1 MIFSWIKKILHAN
14 DDINE
19 EIYSINLNRI
29 KIAAPILFIV
39 HIIHAILFSI
49 DLHSYSGIK
58 YLWRKGIVD
67 AHIHASILIFSVGI
81 LTFTLLRDRRSISS
95 SLAVGIQSALVL
107 GYLYIGAQICAVD
120 QYVTT
125 SINPFL
131 LVTLG
136 IGIMFTTRPIYLF
149 IFFIIGYVIF
159 YQLTSLIQKDA
170 EKLLSV
176 HVNGLS
182 TIGLNFIISIFFW
195 FNTTT
200 RLRQDRVIA
209 SQQQALQEK
218 NLQLVEMAREKDEF
232 LAMATHDLK
241 NPLAAIQILTDLI
254 LESDSL
260 SKEVSTHLLSIHNS
274 SRRMHN
280 LISKLLEVNQI
291 DLEHILPRNEKF
303 ELVSLC
309 KELISNT
316 LPLAHNKQ
324 QTLAFHSNSDF
335 YILNLDRIYLYE
347 IIDNLISNAIKFSP
361 YSATIS
367 LTISRKNDE
376 ILIEIA
382 DQGPGLS
389 EEDIKHLFKRFTRLK
404 PKPTGG
410 EYSSGLGLFISK
422 YLTDIMG
429 GSIECKSSIGK
440 GSKFILHFP
449 LVQSIQKIA
458 SESEPTLEEW
468 KHFINSLKILIV
480 EDDNLMSRILLQI
493 LKRQGLEADTASTGE
508 EAISLLSKNE
518 YNLVFT
524 DQNMPDMNGLS
535 LIQKFQNPNHSKINF
550 VLNSADKVELNIQL
564 SNPIFAFLIKPIT
577 EVKLR
582 TILLSLF
589 HKMT

>member
-1 MIFSWIKKILHAN
+1 MIFAWIKRILHSN
-14 DDINE
+14 DDIND

-29 KIAAPILFIV
+29 KTAAPILFIV
-39 HIIHAILFSI
+39 HIIHAVLFSI
-49 DLHSYSGIK
+49 DLHTYSGINF
-58 YLWRKGIVD
+58 LWRQGIVE
-67 AHIHASILIFSVGI
+67 AHIHASVLIFSIGI
-81 LTFTLLRDRRSISS
+81 LTFAILRDRRSISPPF
-95 SLAVGIQSALVL
+95 AVLIQSVLVL
-107 GYLYIGAQICAVD
+107 GYLYIGAKICAVD

-136 IGIMFTTRPIYLF
+136 IGILFTTRPIYLF
-149 IFFIIGYVIF
+149 IFFMLGYGMF
-159 YQLTSLIQKDA
+159 YHLTSLIQKDA

-200 RLRQDRVIA
+200 RIRQDRVIA
-209 SQQQALQEK
+209 SQQQSLQEK
-218 NLQLVEMAREKDEF
+218 NLQLVEMAKEKDEF

-241 NPLAAIQILTDLI
+241 NPLAAIKILTDLI
-254 LESDSL
+254 LENDFL
-260 SKEVSTHLLSIHNS
+260 PKEVSTHLLSIHNS

-291 DLEHILPRNEKF
+291 DLEHILPKNEQF

-309 KELISNT
+309 RELVSNAK
-316 LPLAHNKQ
+316 PLAINKQ
-324 QTLAFHSNSDF
+324 QKLEFNSNGDF

-367 LTISRKNDE
+367 LNVSNKDE
-376 ILIEIA
+376 EVLIEVA

-389 EEDIKHLFKRFTRLK
+389 EEDMKHLFKRFTRLK

-410 EYSSGLGLFISK
+410 EYSSGLGLFITK

-429 GSIECKSSIGK
+429 GNIECQSSIGN
-440 GSKFILHFP
+440 GTKFILHFP
-449 LVQSIQKIA
+449 LIPSMQKK
-458 SESEPTLEEW
+458 SNDTEPTLEEW
-468 KHFINSLKILIV
+468 KNFLSSLKVLIV
-480 EDDNLMSRILLQI
+480 EDDHLMSRILLQI
-493 LKRQGLEADTASTGE
+493 LKRQGLEADTAPTGE
-508 EAISLLSKNE
+508 EAISLLNSKD

-524 DQNMPDMNGLS
+524 DQNLPDMNGVNLV
-535 LIQKFQNPNHSKINF
+535 QKFQDPHHRKIHF
-550 VLNSADKVELNIQL
+550 VLNSADKVDIDLQLN
-564 SNPIFAFLIKPIT
+564 NPIFAFLIKPIT
-577 EVKLR
+577 EVKLK

-589 HKMT
+589 HKMA